1 MRIPPLTLA
10 LSLLLTA
17 LPGFAA
23 DPLAAQRLEAAGLLV
38 FGRGMVGAPA
48 SAETAKLAT
57 FSDALSWQRQRLQ
70 EDGALGAEVSRR
82 AARDALGSDVAP
94 DSAASGDYFTQV
106 QAHLRRLERAADDYR
121 QVIER
126 AYRTTL
132 NRAPY
137 AEEIGYWTTRPVT
150 TFALMAAC
158 IDNWARRNQPGLMF
172 TEGIP
177 SVAVSS
183 EWLEVVRVSP
193 VLANEIAPVLAGPDA
208 EPRAVAIAAG
218 RTVLAPGAAGV
229 SSVAGVHFVAA
240 GRMGR

>member
-1 MRIPPLTLA
+1 MRFPPLTLA
-10 LSLLLTA
+10 FSLLLA

-23 DPLAAQRLEAAGLLV
+23 DPLAAQRMEAAGLLV
-38 FGRGMVGAPA
+38 FGRVTPAA
-48 SAETAKLAT
+48 SAADAAAAT
-57 FSDALSWQRQRLQ
+57 GTFADALTWQRQRLQ
-70 EDGALGAEVSRR
+70 EDRAQLTEVSRR
-82 AARDALGSDVAP
+82 AVADALGSEATP
-94 DSAASGDYFTQV
+94 DAAAQGDYVTQV
-106 QAHLRRLERAADDYR
+106 QTHLRRLEGSADEYR

-132 NRAPY
+132 NRVPY
-137 AEEIGYWTTRPVT
+137 AEEFEYWATRPVT

-158 IDNWARRNQPGLMF
+158 IDNWARRNQPGLMV

-193 VLANEIAPVLAGPDA
+193 VLAVEIAPVLARPDG

-218 RTVLAPGAAGV
+218 RTVLAPGADGV
-229 SSVAGVHFVAA
+229 SSIAGVPFVAA
-240 GRMGR
+240 GKRGR